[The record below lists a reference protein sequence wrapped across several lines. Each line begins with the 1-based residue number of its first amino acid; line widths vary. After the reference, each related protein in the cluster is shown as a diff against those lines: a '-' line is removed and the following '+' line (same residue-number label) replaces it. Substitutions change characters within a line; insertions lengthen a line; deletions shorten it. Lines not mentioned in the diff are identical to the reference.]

1 MAVRG
6 KCAGNNKKLSVGL
19 IKKTPSPTE
28 KILFI
33 VRSLLWG
40 YL

>member
-1 MAVRG
+1 VENALVIT
-6 KCAGNNKKLSVGL
+6 KKSSVGL
-19 IKKTPSPTE
+19 IKKTPSPAE

-33 VRSLLWG
+33 VGSLLWG